1 LECEW
6 RVCVSSTDALVFY
19 YVLLRLCHA
28 MLVRL
33 RVNEA
38 LNSHDDDDDDD
49 DDMLMMMLTSLT
61 HLT

>member
-1 LECEW
+1 
-6 RVCVSSTDALVFY
+6 
-19 YVLLRLCHA
+19 

-49 DDMLMMMLTSLT
+49 DDDMLMMMLTSLT